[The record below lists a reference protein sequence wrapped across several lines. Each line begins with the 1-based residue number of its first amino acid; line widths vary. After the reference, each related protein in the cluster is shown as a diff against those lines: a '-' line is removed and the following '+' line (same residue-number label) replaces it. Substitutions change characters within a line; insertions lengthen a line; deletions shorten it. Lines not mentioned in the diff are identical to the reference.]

1 MKIRPAGSFFSIDEA
16 MRRVREVRT
25 RQELEGVLREWCG
38 DVFDLSTL
46 QCRYYCEDRR
56 IGWHTYLLTADYADG
71 QYRQQAVAF
80 ADLPLEE
87 LCDAG

>member
-56 IGWHTYLLTADYADG
+56 IGWYTYLLTADYADG
-71 QYRQQAVAF
+71 QYEQQAVVF
-80 ADLPLEE
+80 ADSPLEE
-87 LCDAG
+87 LHAAG

>member
-25 RQELEGVLREWCG
+25 RQELEGVLREWNG
-38 DVFDLSTL
+38 DGFDLVTL

-56 IGWHTYLLTADYADG
+56 IGWHTYLLTADFDDG
-71 QYRQQAVAF
+71 QFPQQAVAF
-80 ADLPLEE
+80 ADSPLEE
-87 LCDAG
+87 LCD